1 MKGFVYVLRDAH
13 GRYYIGS
20 TSDIDR
26 RLKQHRHGHTS
37 TTRRMKN
44 LEIVLSQEYATLT
57 EARRVERKIKK
68 LKRKDYLGKMV
79 TDGYIRITP
88 S

>member
-1 MKGFVYVLRDAH
+1 
-13 GRYYIGS
+13 
-20 TSDIDR
+20 
-26 RLKQHRHGHTS
+26 
-37 TTRRMKN
+37 MKN

>member
-1 MKGFVYVLRDAH
+1 
-13 GRYYIGS
+13 
-20 TSDIDR
+20 
-26 RLKQHRHGHTS
+26 
-37 TTRRMKN
+37 MKN
-44 LEIVLSQEYATLT
+44 LEIVLSQEYTTLT

-79 TDGYIRITP
+79 ADGYIRITP